1 MPYYIFRVTQLGPIK
16 QLEKLTEFDKFK
28 EASTAA
34 KEMRQ
39 AEGLDRSAIKVIFG
53 ENVLQAEEAF
63 NTVREAEPLTGDDW

>member
-1 MPYYIFRVTQLGPIK
+1 MPYYIFRVTQIGPVK

-28 EASTAA
+28 EASAAA

-39 AEGLDRSAIKVIFG
+39 AEGLDRNAIKVIYG

-63 NTVREAEPLTGDDW
+63 NTVRQAEPLTGDDW